1 MSTSDSP
8 RSHWIARQV
17 LPNEPAL
24 RRYLARQRLPAGLDA
39 DDVVQEVYGRLAEME
54 SVDLVRDPLP
64 FMLGMARNILLMQYR
79 RSRIVSIRSAEDK
92 GAIDFA
98 ADDPSPEQ
106 VATDREQLHLL
117 AIAVARIKE
126 PWRSAFLL
134 RVMDELS
141 HAEIGRRL
149 GMSENAVQKSHAKTL
164 SKLMTMLG
172 RGGNSAAR
180 ATGKLDSPRGNDA
193 RARDERGD

>member
-1 MSTSDSP
+1 MSTADSP

-54 SVDLVRDPLP
+54 SVDQVRDPLP
-64 FMLGMARNILLMQYR
+64 FMLGMARNILLMQHR
-79 RSRIVSIRSAEDK
+79 RSRIVSIRSAEDI

-98 ADDPSPEQ
+98 AEDPSPEQ

-117 AIAVARIKE
+117 ALAVARIKE

-172 RGGNSAAR
+172 RGGNGAAQ
-180 ATGKLDSPRGNDA
+180 ATGKLDNPRGKDG